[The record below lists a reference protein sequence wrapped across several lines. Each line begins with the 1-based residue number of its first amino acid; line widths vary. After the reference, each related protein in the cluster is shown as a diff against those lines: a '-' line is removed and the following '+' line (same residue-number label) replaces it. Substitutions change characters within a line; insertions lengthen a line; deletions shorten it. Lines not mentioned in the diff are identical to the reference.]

1 MLLLRLLLCDRF
13 VHLLH
18 LADVRRL
25 LGGLLVQ
32 RDESRVGVRGPTT
45 LRGASILVLQAHLLL
60 GRHGDSLNRLH
71 EARSRTALCIGVA
84 AGLVV
89 LGHAGEPLSGG
100 RLRLR
105 VLD

>member
-1 MLLLRLLLCDRF
+1 MLLLQLLLCDRF

-32 RDESRVGVRGPTT
+32 RDESCVRVRCPAT
-45 LRGASILVLQAHLLL
+45 LHCASILVLQAHLLL
-60 GRHGDSLNRLH
+60 GRHGYSLNGLHKARLL
-71 EARSRTALCIGVA
+71 TAFRIGVA

-100 RLRLR
+100 RLHLR